1 VIIRNAQMLNTVN
14 AFIEKRISLK
24 GSEWLNPEPKPRIRG
39 ITMRSSYKDILD
51 FKVFDCT
58 AKEEKITQFK
68 MLMKDPEVQP
78 FFRNYI
84 ENIIAT
90 SDLRISKRLDR
101 IEAEIEKRKT
111 GGKL

>member
-1 VIIRNAQMLNTVN
+1 MTSLNNV
-14 AFIEKRISLK
+14 S
-24 GSEWLNPEPKPRIRG
+24 
-39 ITMRSSYKDILD
+39 LD
-51 FKVFDCT
+51 FKVFDCPS
-58 AKEEKITQFK
+58 KEETINQFK
-68 MLMKDPEVQP
+68 MLMKNPEVQP

-90 SDLRISKRLDR
+90 SNLRNSKRLDR

>member
-1 VIIRNAQMLNTVN
+1 
-14 AFIEKRISLK
+14 
-24 GSEWLNPEPKPRIRG
+24 
-39 ITMRSSYKDILD
+39 
-51 FKVFDCT
+51 
-58 AKEEKITQFK
+58 
-68 MLMKDPEVQP
+68 MLMKNPEVQP

-90 SDLRISKRLDR
+90 SNLRNSKRLDR